1 MPYEN
6 EHSARINEPSKYKK
20 FRREN
25 NKFGT
30 GIDVIWGILS
40 DGKTEIQAIR
50 FDKNKFSVS
59 EAKKWLKD
67 HDYSPIEFAE
77 ASEKSM
83 NDEIEY
89 KTFNFNFETIDEN
102 KANHNDSLG
111 IIKGY
116 ASTFDVIDY
125 GDDVVEHGA
134 FLKTIDRCQKEGD
147 KIPMCFQHSIMHIIG
162 GFDPAKMYEDDKGL
176 HVEGEIYKKTSMGAD
191 VYELAKRGV
200 LNKMSFGFTTND
212 VGYENGDGKT
222 IRKLKDINL
231 YEISMVSHP
240 MNPHA
245 RITDIKADKAEECIS
260 INEFI
265 GIISNRDISLNE
277 KKSLVSQILRKNILS
292 RNAADYIVSFIF
304 KEKQQNKNESKS
316 NELKMISDLLAEIES
331 KNKTKSLTSTIKEIQ
346 AILK

>member
-1 MPYEN
+1 M
-6 EHSARINEPSKYKK
+6 
-20 FRREN
+20 
-25 NKFGT
+25 
-30 GIDVIWGILS
+30 S
-40 DGKTEIQAIR
+40 DQ
-50 FDKNKFSVS
+50 
-59 EAKKWLKD
+59 
-67 HDYSPIEFAE
+67 
-77 ASEKSM
+77 
-83 NDEIEY
+83 IEY
-89 KTFNFNFETIDEN
+89 KAFKFNFESMEEKGTDGN
-102 KANHNDSLG
+102 NVG
-111 IIKGY
+111 ILKGY
-116 ASTFDVIDY
+116 ASTFGNIDL
-125 GDDVVEHGA
+125 GDDLVEHGA
-134 FLKTIDRCQKEGD
+134 FLKTIDRCQKGGD

-176 HVEGEIYKKTSMGAD
+176 HVEGEIYKKTSMGSD

-200 LNKMSFGFTTND
+200 LNKMSIGFTVSDANYD
-212 VGYENGDGKT
+212 AEDGKT

-245 RITDIKADKAEECIS
+245 RITDIKADKNEECIS

-316 NELKMISDLLAEIES
+316 NGLKMISDLLAEIEL
-331 KNKTKSLTSTIKEIQ
+331 KNKTKSLSSTIKEIQ